1 MIFTTLLAGSQC
13 DKYHLS
19 ASPYT
24 PRPPSLRSRCP
35 PRGLPNAHCRWLA
48 SAARC
53 DRQVRAAPMLA
64 ALASVACPNLPIASC
79 SLFTPPPDPL
89 PSGGGLRPRAWT
101 EPLARLS
108 PCAWALLA
116 LARFLRR
123 RKNRAKASN
132 YQFASPIGLPCGF
145 HLFCGGKKGESHN
158 ASRGLIFVA
167 PFGRCVLR
175 SSDVAVCNLNLS
187 LQIYSVHRFAPPYM
201 GGASLSLLP
210 YSTLTDPQGHYT
222 TQTEKALRAKISKGA
237 TRQKKQGRFA
247 PLLPFMFFH
256 LSILL
261 KHRILFY

>member
-1 MIFTTLLAGSQC
+1 MIFTTLLASSQC

-53 DRQVRAAPMLA
+53 ERQVRAAPMLA
-64 ALASVACPNLPIASC
+64 ALASVACPNLPFASC

-108 PCAWALLA
+108 PCAWALLT

-123 RKNRAKASN
+123 RKNRAKVSN

-158 ASRGLIFVA
+158 ASRGLIFDV
-167 PFGRCVLR
+167 PFGCWVLR
-175 SSDVAVCNLNLS
+175 NSDVAVCNLNLS
-187 LQIYSVHRFAPPYM
+187 LPIYRVHRSAPPYM
-201 GGASLSLLP
+201 GGAPLHLLP
-210 YSTLTDPQGHYT
+210 HSTLPDPQGRCAPP
-222 TQTEKALRAKISKGA
+222 TEKALRAKSSKGA
-237 TRQKKQGRFA
+237 SRQKKQRRFA
-247 PLLPFMFFH
+247 PLLPLMFFG
-256 LSILL
+256 LSVLL

>member
-1 MIFTTLLAGSQC
+1 MIFTTLLASSQC

-123 RKNRAKASN
+123 RKNPAKASN

-158 ASRGLIFVA
+158 ASRGLIFDV

-175 SSDVAVCNLNLS
+175 NSDVAVCNLNLS
-187 LQIYSVHRFAPPYM
+187 HQIYRVHRSAPPYM
-201 GGASLSLLP
+201 GGAPLTLLP
-210 YSTLTDPQGHYT
+210 YSTLPDLQGHRAPPKKKRRFAP
-222 TQTEKALRAKISKGA
+222 QSQKALRA
-237 TRQKKQGRFA
+237 
-247 PLLPFMFFH
+247 
-256 LSILL
+256 
-261 KHRILFY
+261 

>member
-123 RKNRAKASN
+123 RKNPAKASN

-158 ASRGLIFVA
+158 ASRGLIFA
-167 PFGRCVLR
+167 ATFGRCVLR
-175 SSDVAVCNLNLS
+175 NSDVAVCNLNLS
-187 LQIYSVHRFAPPYM
+187 LPIYRAQRSAPPYM
-201 GGASLSLLP
+201 GGAPLPLLP
-210 YSTLTDPQGHYT
+210 HSTLPDP
-222 TQTEKALRAKISKGA
+222 LRRCAPYRKGA
-237 TRQKKQGRFA
+237 TRQNLQRRFA
-247 PLLPFMFFH
+247 PKEARALRAPASFYVF
-256 LSILL
+256 SIICFT
-261 KHRILFY
+261 KT